1 MLPKMVVLFCENIKS
16 TYIYIPMIMFIID
29 TNYEIP
35 SRSCTFGAPN
45 SFSRQQSLS
54 TKSLDFAMS
63 RASRK
68 DVAKVVSKE
77 VERDLFAIHEI
88 QP

>member
-1 MLPKMVVLFCENIKS
+1 
-16 TYIYIPMIMFIID
+16 
-29 TNYEIP
+29 
-35 SRSCTFGAPN
+35 
-45 SFSRQQSLS
+45 
-54 TKSLDFAMS
+54 MS